1 VSTVTTLDGRTLE
14 VRTDGP
20 GSGPTVIFHH
30 GTPGAPVDFG
40 PIVDAADCTGIR
52 VVSYA
57 RPGYAG
63 SSDHRGR
70 SVADAAADAVAIA
83 DALGVDRFAAVGT
96 SGGGPH
102 ALAGGALRP
111 DRCVAVASVAG
122 VAPYHADGLDWAAGM
137 GPENL
142 EEFEYAARGF
152 DALTGYLDGIRPQLV
167 EVTPAEIVTALGGL
181 LPEVDRS
188 ALSGVVGDFLAA
200 SFHRALSGGID
211 GWRDDDLAFV
221 APWGFEP
228 ADITVPVAVW
238 QGGVDLMVP
247 ASHGA
252 WLAAT
257 VPTAVPHLLPGHG
270 HISLSIAELPQI
282 LRDVCALGRLSPQ

>member
-1 VSTVTTLDGRTLE
+1 VSTVTTPDGRTLE
-14 VRTDGP
+14 VRIDGP

-30 GTPGAPVDFG
+30 GTPGAPVDLG
-40 PIVDAADCTGIR
+40 PVVDAANRTGIR

-63 SSDHRGR
+63 STDHRGR

-102 ALAGGALRP
+102 ALAGAALRP

-122 VAPYHADGLDWAAGM
+122 VAPRRAEGLDWVAGM
-137 GPENL
+137 GPENV
-142 EEFEYAARGF
+142 EEFDYAERGF
-152 DALTGYLDGIRPQLV
+152 EALSGYLHGIRPHLA
-167 EVTPAEIVTALGGL
+167 EVTPAEILTALAGL
-181 LPEVDRS
+181 LPQVDRD
-188 ALSGVVGDFLAA
+188 ALSGIVGDFMAA
-200 SFHRALSGGID
+200 SFRRAMSGGIA
-211 GWRDDDLAFV
+211 GWRDDDIAFV
-221 APWGFEP
+221 SPWGFDP
-228 ADITVPVAVW
+228 AAITVPVAVW

-247 ASHGA
+247 AAHGA

-257 VPTAVPHLLPGHG
+257 IPTAVAHLLPEHG
-270 HISLSIAELPQI
+270 HVSLTMAELPEI